1 MICFTRIPLKDF
13 IKKHN
18 PQEPKKETIE
28 NFEKEINNLLENAP
42 KQDDEEFQKNEI
54 NKFLKNTYGYD
65 CNTYKKVDSAIYVD
79 GEVRVLIEVKALNNR
94 NEFPKN
100 RENPISKAFCQ
111 MVLYFLEEIEKEK
124 NNSLKHT
131 IICNAHE
138 FFLFD
143 CKDLLFLKEDKRIKD
158 FYKKCAKK
166 EGTDSSKPK
175 FYKDLEQYLQE
186 DFQGELRYTHFNL
199 SNYDP
204 KELPLIYQVL
214 SQEVLLKQRKT
225 LDANTL
231 NKDFYEELLYI
242 LGLEEQNDKGKILIK
257 PSRTQNSLSAALK
270 KKYENLD
277 DEEVMALLIAWN
289 NRILF
294 LRLLESLL
302 ISFKHFEKPFL
313 TTENFKDFNALN
325 TLFFEVLAKKNSE
338 RSLNKEDKILEK
350 IPYLNSSLFDQTPLE
365 LKGHEIRLLENK
377 KLELYQNSVLK
388 KHENYQEKKELP
400 LLKYLFEFLR
410 LYKFTTTP
418 KDIKDNTD
426 TSESR
431 LINPSVLGLVFEKL
445 NGYKEGSFY
454 TPSFITSYMCKES
467 ITPIVLDK
475 FNAIYQWDCEN
486 LKALREK
493 IDRNFSN
500 EKAKEY
506 LNTLLTLRIC
516 DPAVGSGHF
525 LVSALNEMVLIAYE
539 LGLIASLYRHEL
551 RLEND
556 EIIIHHA
563 QTGEIFNYKKP
574 HSENDP
580 HHQIQKEL
588 FELKKDIIENCLF
601 GVDINPNSCEITKLR
616 LWIELLKYSYYIFE
630 KGKNT
635 NNLETLPN
643 IDINIKCAN
652 SLVSRF
658 ALKDKALLKTE
669 KNKNLEYYIAEYKE
683 LVKIYKDP
691 KILESL
697 TRPIKDSNAV
707 RKYAKERL
715 YQELAQNP
723 NKDFKKALNDRIE
736 KIKEAFKLTLEP
748 PQKELKFKKF
758 LKEHLEL
765 YGKSILEEAND
776 NGLELEA
783 LALEKKMAHE
793 GLFHDYTPYPKLDKT
808 DKVVGLEHFNRYVLT
823 SYKDLQDENERYAN
837 ALEWRFEFPEVLNDE
852 GDFLGFDC
860 IIGNPPYIRQEH
872 IKDLKPLLQKQ
883 YQDFYNSTADIY
895 TYFFA
900 LAYHLLKEKGFNA
913 FITSNKYARAK
924 YGAKL
929 RELLLKKT
937 TLVSYME
944 LNALKVF
951 ESAAVDTSIMS
962 FIKQTPP
969 KESDFEYYEPT
980 PNDKDDLKSTPHLP
994 MKQNALS
1001 TESFI
1006 FANATLL
1013 DLRDKIESVGTPL
1026 KDWDIQINYGI
1037 KTGANEAF
1045 IIPTEKREEI
1055 LKNCDDA
1062 QKDERGMS
1070 ERERT
1075 KELIKP
1081 ILRGKDIK
1089 RYSYEWADLWVI
1101 IAKFGSH
1108 EFLEVEYPT
1117 IYNHLLQYK
1126 DQLEQR
1132 GQCRYSRGPQNSN
1145 KPYPGQ
1151 HHWLELD
1158 NNPKD
1163 SYLQDFE
1170 KEKIVYGEIVQEP
1183 RFYLDNGEC
1192 ELGVFYAEA
1201 TSFILT
1207 GEHLR
1212 YLLGMLHSKLITF
1225 AFKTFY
1231 AGGGLGESGY
1241 RYKKAFI
1248 ERLPIPQITEKN
1260 QELAD
1265 KITDGAKQILALKAK
1280 DPKANTQGLEKEID
1294 ALVYQLYH
1302 LTDEEIKTIENG
1314 Q

>member
-1 MICFTRIPLKDF
+1 MIKFARIPLKDF

-28 NFEKEINNLLENAP
+28 NFKKEINSLLENAP
-42 KQDDEEFQKNEI
+42 RQDDEEFQKNEI
-54 NKFLKNTYGYD
+54 NKFLKNTYNHD
-65 CNTYKKVDSAIYVD
+65 CNTNKKVDSAIYV
-79 GEVRVLIEVKALNNR
+79 GEEVWVLIEVKALNNR
-94 NEFPKN
+94 NEFPKD
-100 RENPISKAFCQ
+100 RENPLSKAFCQ
-111 MVLYFLEEIEKEK
+111 MVFYFLKEIEN
-124 NNSLKHT
+124 NNSLKHA
-131 IICNAHE
+131 IICNTHE

-143 CKDLLFLKEDKRIKD
+143 CRDFCALFQNDKEIK
-158 FYKKCAKK
+158 KLHKNCAKK
-166 EGTDSSKPK
+166 EGTDHSTKR
-175 FYKDLEQYLQE
+175 FYSDLEEYLKK
-186 DFQGELRYTHFNL
+186 DFKGELPYTHFNL
-199 SNYDP
+199 SSYDP

-214 SQEVLLKQRKT
+214 SHEVLLKQRKT

-257 PSRTQNSLSAALK
+257 QSHTQNSLSTALK
-270 KKYENLD
+270 KEYKNLD
-277 DEEVMALLIAWN
+277 DEEVMELLIAWN

-302 ISFKHFEKPFL
+302 NSFEHLKSFL
-313 TTENFKDFNALN
+313 TTENFKTFNALN

-338 RSLNKEDKILEK
+338 RLKEIKENKILEK
-350 IPYLNSSLFDQTPLE
+350 IPYLNSSLFDKTPLE
-365 LKGHEIRLLENK
+365 LKGYEIKLLDNK
-377 KLELYQNSVLK
+377 KLEIYKNSVLK
-388 KHENYQEKKELP
+388 KHEEYQKQKDLP
-400 LLKYLFEFLR
+400 LLEYFFAFLR

-467 ITPIVLDK
+467 ITTIVRDK
-475 FNAIYQWDCEN
+475 FNAIYQWDCKD
-486 LKALREK
+486 LKALKGK

-506 LNTLLTLRIC
+506 LQLLLTLRVC

-539 LGLIASLYRHEL
+539 LGLIASLYRYDL
-551 RLEND
+551 KLEND
-556 EIIIHHA
+556 EIIIHYTP
-563 QTGEIFNYKKP
+563 TGEIFNYKKP
-574 HSENDP
+574 DSENDP
-580 HHQIQKEL
+580 HHHIQKEL
-588 FELKKDIIENCLF
+588 FELKKSIIENCLF

-652 SLVSRF
+652 SLISRF

-691 KILESL
+691 KILETL
-697 TRPIKDSNAV
+697 THPIKDSNAV

-736 KIKEAFKLTLEP
+736 KIKKAFKLTLDP
-748 PQKELKFKKF
+748 PPKELKFKKF

-765 YGKSILEEAND
+765 YGKSILEEANY

-783 LALEKKMAHE
+783 LALEKQMAHE
-793 GLFHDYTPYPKLDKT
+793 GLFHDYTPYPKLDKS
-808 DKVVGLEHFNRYVLT
+808 DKVVGLEHFNRYVLA

-837 ALEWRFEFPEVLNDE
+837 AFEWRFEFPEVLDDE

-860 IIGNPPYIRQEH
+860 IIGNPPYIRQEQ
-872 IKDLKPLLQKQ
+872 IKDLKPLLEKQ
-883 YQDFYNSTADIY
+883 YQNFYNSTADIY

-900 LAYHLLKEKGFNA
+900 LSYHLLKEKGFSA

-929 RELLLKKT
+929 REWLLKKT
-937 TLVSYME
+937 TIVSYME

-951 ESAAVDTSIMS
+951 ESAAVDTSIMN

-969 KESDFEYYEPT
+969 KESDFKYYEPT
-980 PNDKDDLKSTPHLP
+980 PNDKDDLKSTPHLL

-1026 KDWDIQINYGI
+1026 KDWDIQIYRGI
-1037 KTGANEAF
+1037 LTGANEAF
-1045 IIPTEKREEI
+1045 IIPTEKRDAI
-1055 LKNCDDA
+1055 LNACKT
-1062 QKDERGMS
+1062 QE

-1075 KELIKP
+1075 ERLIKP

-1089 RYSYEWADLWVI
+1089 RYSYEWAHLWVI
-1101 IAKFGSH
+1101 ATFPSLKLDIDDYLSLKTYLSQFRPRIDQSGEKDCRKKTNNQWFETQDTIAYH
-1108 EFLEVEYPT
+1108 E
-1117 IYNHLLQYK
+1117 
-1126 DQLEQR
+1126 
-1132 GQCRYSRGPQNSN
+1132 
-1145 KPYPGQ
+1145 
-1151 HHWLELD
+1151 
-1158 NNPKD
+1158 
-1163 SYLQDFE
+1163 DFE
-1170 KEKIVYGEIVQEP
+1170 KEKIVYPCIMAKEP
-1183 RFYLDNGEC
+1183 CFVYEEKG
-1192 ELGVFYAEA
+1192 FYAPAPANIITGDKIE
-1201 TSFILT
+1201 IKYLT
-1207 GEHLR
+1207 A
-1212 YLLGMLHSKLITF
+1212 LLNSKCIYF
-1225 AFKTFY
+1225 AMRKFY
-1231 AGGGLGESGY
+1231 MGGGIEGEL
-1241 RYKKAFI
+1241 KTNNLEKI
-1248 ERLPIPQITEKN
+1248 PIPQITPKN

-1265 KITDGAKQILALKAK
+1265 KIIALVDKILALKEK
-1280 DPKANTQGLEKEID
+1280 DPKANTQRLEKEID

-1302 LTDEEIKTIENG
+1302 LTDEEIKIIEDG

>member
-1 MICFTRIPLKDF
+1 MISFTRTLLKDF
-13 IKKHN
+13 IKKYN

-28 NFEKEINNLLENAP
+28 NFEKEINSLLENTP

-54 NKFLKNTYGYD
+54 NKFLKNAYGYE
-65 CNTYKKVDSAIYVD
+65 CNTRKKVDSAIYVD
-79 GEVRVLIEVKALNNR
+79 GEVRVLIEVKALNNKT
-94 NEFPKN
+94 EFPKN
-100 RENPISKAFCQ
+100 RENPLSKAFCQ

-143 CKDLLFLKEDKRIKD
+143 CKDLLFLNDDKRIKK
-158 FYKKCAKK
+158 FYKNYAQK

-199 SNYDP
+199 SDDF

-214 SQEVLLKQRKT
+214 SQEVLLKQKKT

-257 PSRTQNSLSAALK
+257 QSRTQNSLSDALK
-270 KKYENLD
+270 EQYTDLD

-302 ISFKHFEKPFL
+302 FSFNHFKNPFL
-313 TTENFKDFNALN
+313 TIDNFKDFNALN

-338 RSLNKEDKILEK
+338 RLPEIKEDKILEK
-350 IPYLNSSLFDQTPLE
+350 IPYLNSSLFDKTPLE
-365 LKGHEIRLLENK
+365 LKGHEIKFLDNK
-377 KLELYQNSVLK
+377 KLEIYKNSVLK
-388 KHENYQEKKELP
+388 KHEDYQKDKPLP

-410 LYKFTTTP
+410 VYDFTTTP
-418 KDIKDNTD
+418 KDIKDNQNN
-426 TSESR
+426 SESR

-475 FNAIYQWDCEN
+475 FNATYQWDCKDLEA
-486 LKALREK
+486 LKGK

-500 EKAKEY
+500 QKAKEY

-539 LGLIASLYRHEL
+539 LGLIASLYRHSL
-551 RLEND
+551 TLEND
-556 EIIIHHA
+556 EIIIH
-563 QTGEIFNYKKP
+563 TPEDKIFNYTIP
-574 HSENDP
+574 HRENDP
-580 HHQIQKEL
+580 HHHIQKEL

-635 NNLETLPN
+635 NALETLPN

-652 SLVSRF
+652 SLISRF
-658 ALKDKALLKTE
+658 NLNDDLKKIPNIK
-669 KNKNLEYYIAEYKE
+669 KKIQEYKD
-683 LVKIYKDP
+683 LVAQYKDP
-691 KILESL
+691 NPLFPLNKADLINKIQDLKNTFSL
-697 TRPIKDSNAV
+697 TLKDPKTKA
-707 RKYAKERL
+707 
-715 YQELAQNP
+715 ELE
-723 NKDFKKALNDRIE
+723 KAIE
-736 KIKEAFKLTLEP
+736 KHIKKYNFFALDDKSLLDGLDYFIPSLFGTLKLSPKEEEEAFAS
-748 PQKELKFKKF
+748 
-758 LKEHLEL
+758 
-765 YGKSILEEAND
+765 YGRIR
-776 NGLELEA
+776 A
-783 LALEKKMAHE
+783 LRK
-793 GLFHDYTPYPKLDKT
+793 KLD
-808 DKVVGLEHFNRYVLT
+808 DALSGREY
-823 SYKDLQDENERYAN
+823 QN
-837 ALEWRFEFPEVLNDE
+837 AFEWRFEFPEVLDDE

-860 IIGNPPYIRQEH
+860 IIGNPPYIRQEQ
-872 IKDLKPLLQKQ
+872 IKDIKPLLQKQ

-900 LAYHLLKEKGFNA
+900 LAYHLLKEKGFSA

-929 RELLLKKT
+929 REWLLKKT
-937 TLVSYME
+937 TIVSYME

-951 ESAAVDTSIMS
+951 ESATVDTSIMS
-962 FIKQTPP
+962 FIKQDPP
-969 KESDFEYYEPT
+969 KESDFKYYEPT
-980 PNDKDDLKSTPHLP
+980 PDDKDDLKSTPFLL

-1006 FANATLL
+1006 FADTTLL

-1026 KDWDIQINYGI
+1026 KDWGIQINYGI

-1055 LKNCDDA
+1055 LNACKT
-1062 QKDERGMS
+1062 QE
-1070 ERERT
+1070 ERECTER
-1075 KELIKP
+1075 LIKP

-1089 RYSYEWADLWVI
+1089 RYSYEWAHLWLI
-1101 IAKFGSH
+1101 NTHNGYTSSFKSKIPPIDIAKYPATKAHLDAHYDTIATRCDQGDTPYH
-1108 EFLEVEYPT
+1108 LRNCAYLE
-1117 IYNHLLQYK
+1117 
-1126 DQLEQR
+1126 
-1132 GQCRYSRGPQNSN
+1132 
-1145 KPYPGQ
+1145 
-1151 HHWLELD
+1151 
-1158 NNPKD
+1158 
-1163 SYLQDFE
+1163 DFE

-1192 ELGVFYAEA
+1192 ELGYFYAEA

-1265 KITDGAKQILALKAK
+1265 KITDGAKQILALKEK
-1280 DPKANTQGLEKEID
+1280 DPKANTQKLEKEID

-1302 LTDEEIKTIENG
+1302 LTDEEIKIIEDG

>member
-1 MICFTRIPLKDF
+1 MDYKKLDLPNTNYPSKEQLEAFKTAFDAFLETNPQENENHQNDAFNDLLKGVFKYKVKPIKKIDSAILNENNKVEVIIEFKALKNPNEFIKKGDLNVKAFHESLLYYLTERKGGNNNLKHLILATIKELYIIDADEFEVFNKDKEIQKAFENCHDKKGNDTSTEAFYDACQKHLNELDRSLKYHHIPLK
-13 IKKHN
+13 
-18 PQEPKKETIE
+18 KE
-28 NFEKEINNLLENAP
+28 NLA
-42 KQDDEEFQKNEI
+42 
-54 NKFLKNTYGYD
+54 
-65 CNTYKKVDSAIYVD
+65 
-79 GEVRVLIEVKALNNR
+79 
-94 NEFPKN
+94 
-100 RENPISKAFCQ
+100 
-111 MVLYFLEEIEKEK
+111 
-124 NNSLKHT
+124 
-131 IICNAHE
+131 
-138 FFLFD
+138 
-143 CKDLLFLKEDKRIKD
+143 
-158 FYKKCAKK
+158 
-166 EGTDSSKPK
+166 
-175 FYKDLEQYLQE
+175 
-186 DFQGELRYTHFNL
+186 
-199 SNYDP
+199 
-204 KELPLIYQVL
+204 LIYQAL
-214 SQEVLLKQRKT
+214 SPNFLLKIPKYS
-225 LDANTL
+225 DANTL

-242 LGLEEQNDKGKILIK
+242 LGLEEQNEKGKILIK
-257 PSRTQNSLSAALK
+257 PSRTKNSLSDALK
-270 KKYENLD
+270 KQYKNLD

-302 ISFKHFEKPFL
+302 ISFKHFEKSFL
-313 TTENFKDFNALN
+313 TTDNFKDFNALN

-350 IPYLNSSLFDQTPLE
+350 IPYLNSSLFDQTDLE
-365 LKGHEIRLLENK
+365 LKGHEIKLLDNEP
-377 KLELYQNSVLK
+377 LEIYPKSVLK
-388 KHENYQEKKELP
+388 KHEEYQKEKDWT
-400 LLKYLFEFLR
+400 LLEYLFEFLR
-410 LYKFTTTP
+410 VYDFTTTP
-418 KDIKDNTD
+418 KDIKDNQNK
-426 TSESR
+426 SESR

-475 FNAIYQWDCEN
+475 FNQTYNIECEN
-486 LKALREK
+486 LTELRNYFKDNYSYKEGK
-493 IDRNFSN
+493 R
-500 EKAKEY
+500 KEY

-539 LGLIASLYRHEL
+539 LGLIASLYRYEL

-556 EIIIHHA
+556 EIIIH
-563 QTGEIFNYKKP
+563 TPEDKVFKYTIP

-635 NNLETLPN
+635 NALETLPN

-652 SLVSRF
+652 SLISRF
-658 ALKDKALLKTE
+658 NLNDDLKKIPNIK
-669 KNKNLEYYIAEYKE
+669 KKIQEYKD
-683 LVKIYKDP
+683 LVAQYKDP
-691 KILESL
+691 NPLYPLNKADLINKIQDLKNTFSL
-697 TRPIKDSNAV
+697 TLKDPKTKA
-707 RKYAKERL
+707 
-715 YQELAQNP
+715 ELE
-723 NKDFKKALNDRIE
+723 KAIE
-736 KIKEAFKLTLEP
+736 KHIKKYNFFALDDKSLLDGLDYFIPSLFGTLKLSPKEEEEAFAS
-748 PQKELKFKKF
+748 
-758 LKEHLEL
+758 
-765 YGKSILEEAND
+765 YGRIR
-776 NGLELEA
+776 A
-783 LALEKKMAHE
+783 LRK
-793 GLFHDYTPYPKLDKT
+793 KLD
-808 DKVVGLEHFNRYVLT
+808 DALSGREYH
-823 SYKDLQDENERYAN
+823 N
-837 ALEWRFEFPEVLNDE
+837 AFEWRFEFPEVLDDE
-852 GDFLGFDC
+852 GNFLGFDC

-883 YQDFYNSTADIY
+883 YHDFYNSSSDIY

-900 LAYHLLKEKGFNA
+900 LAYHLLKEKGFSA

-951 ESAAVDTSIMS
+951 ESAAVDTSIIH
-962 FIKQTPP
+962 FIKQAPP
-969 KESDFEYYEPT
+969 KENSFNYYEPT
-980 PNDKDDLKSTPHLP
+980 PNDKDDLKSTPSFL

-1013 DLRDKIESVGTPL
+1013 DLRDKIESIGTPL

-1045 IIPTEKREEI
+1045 IIPTEKRDEI
-1055 LKNCDDA
+1055 LKNCDDV

-1075 KELIKP
+1075 IELIKP

-1089 RYSYEWADLWVI
+1089 RYSYEWAHLWVI
-1101 IAKFGSH
+1101 NTHNGYTSAFKSKIPPIDIEKYPATKAHLDSHYDTIATRCDQGDTPYNLRNCAY
-1108 EFLEVEYPT
+1108 LE
-1117 IYNHLLQYK
+1117 
-1126 DQLEQR
+1126 
-1132 GQCRYSRGPQNSN
+1132 
-1145 KPYPGQ
+1145 
-1151 HHWLELD
+1151 
-1158 NNPKD
+1158 
-1163 SYLQDFE
+1163 DFE

-1192 ELGVFYAEA
+1192 ELGYFYAEA

-1265 KITDGAKQILALKAK
+1265 KITDGTEAILALKEK
-1280 DPKANTQGLEKEID
+1280 DPKANTQKLEKEID

-1302 LTDEEIKTIENG
+1302 LTDEEIKIIEDG

>member
-1 MICFTRIPLKDF
+1 MLKIPK
-13 IKKHN
+13 
-18 PQEPKKETIE
+18 
-28 NFEKEINNLLENAP
+28 
-42 KQDDEEFQKNEI
+42 
-54 NKFLKNTYGYD
+54 Y
-65 CNTYKKVDSAIYVD
+65 S
-79 GEVRVLIEVKALNNR
+79 
-94 NEFPKN
+94 
-100 RENPISKAFCQ
+100 
-111 MVLYFLEEIEKEK
+111 
-124 NNSLKHT
+124 
-131 IICNAHE
+131 
-138 FFLFD
+138 
-143 CKDLLFLKEDKRIKD
+143 
-158 FYKKCAKK
+158 
-166 EGTDSSKPK
+166 
-175 FYKDLEQYLQE
+175 
-186 DFQGELRYTHFNL
+186 
-199 SNYDP
+199 
-204 KELPLIYQVL
+204 
-214 SQEVLLKQRKT
+214 
-225 LDANTL
+225 DANTL

-257 PSRTQNSLSAALK
+257 QSRTKNSLSAALK
-270 KKYENLD
+270 EQYKNLD

-302 ISFKHFEKPFL
+302 ISFKHFKDKDRFL
-313 TTENFKDFNALN
+313 TIENFNDFNALN
-325 TLFFEVLAKKNSE
+325 TLFFEVLAKKNNE
-338 RSLNKEDKILEK
+338 RFPEIKEDKILEK
-350 IPYLNSSLFDQTPLE
+350 IPYLNSSLFDKTPLE
-365 LKGHEIRLLENK
+365 LKGHEIKLLDNK
-377 KLELYQNSVLK
+377 SLEIYPKSVLK
-388 KHENYQEKKELP
+388 KDKDYQNEKALP

-410 LYKFTTTP
+410 IYDFTTTP
-418 KDIKDNTD
+418 KDIKDNTN

-486 LKALREK
+486 LEALREK

-506 LNTLLTLRIC
+506 LQLLLTLRIC

-556 EIIIHHA
+556 EIIIH
-563 QTGEIFNYKKP
+563 TPKNEVFNYEKP
-574 HSENDP
+574 DKENDP
-580 HHQIQKEL
+580 HHHIQKEL

-652 SLVSRF
+652 SLISRF
-658 ALKDKALLKTE
+658 NLNDDLKKIPNIKQ
-669 KNKNLEYYIAEYKE
+669 KIQEYKD
-683 LVKIYKDP
+683 LVAQYKDP
-691 KILESL
+691 NPLYPLNKQDLINKIQDLKNTFSL
-697 TRPIKDSNAV
+697 TLKDPKTKAELEKAIEKHIKDYNYFALDDKSLLAGLNYFTPNLFGTP
-707 RKYAKERL
+707 KLSPKE
-715 YQELAQNP
+715 E
-723 NKDFKKALNDRIE
+723 E
-736 KIKEAFKLTLEP
+736 EAFAS
-748 PQKELKFKKF
+748 
-758 LKEHLEL
+758 
-765 YGKSILEEAND
+765 YGRIR
-776 NGLELEA
+776 A
-783 LALEKKMAHE
+783 LRK
-793 GLFHDYTPYPKLDKT
+793 KLD
-808 DKVVGLEHFNRYVLT
+808 DALSGGEYH
-823 SYKDLQDENERYAN
+823 N
-837 ALEWRFEFPEVLNDE
+837 AFEWRFEFPEVLDDE
-852 GDFLGFDC
+852 GNFLGFDC
-860 IIGNPPYIRQEH
+860 IIGNPPYIRQEQ

-900 LAYHLLKEKGFNA
+900 LSYHLLKEKGFSA

-924 YGAKL
+924 YGTKL

-937 TLVSYME
+937 TIVSYME

-951 ESAAVDTSIMS
+951 ESATVDTSIMN

-969 KESDFEYYEPT
+969 KESDFKYYEPT
-980 PNDKDDLKSTPHLP
+980 PNDKDDLKNTPSLL

-1045 IIPTEKREEI
+1045 IIPTEKRDEI

-1089 RYSYEWADLWVI
+1089 RYSYEWAHLWVI
-1101 IAKFGSH
+1101 NTHNGYTSALKSKIPPIDIEKYPAIKAHLDSHWDTIATRSDQGDTPYH
-1108 EFLEVEYPT
+1108 LRNCAYLE
-1117 IYNHLLQYK
+1117 
-1126 DQLEQR
+1126 
-1132 GQCRYSRGPQNSN
+1132 
-1145 KPYPGQ
+1145 
-1151 HHWLELD
+1151 
-1158 NNPKD
+1158 
-1163 SYLQDFE
+1163 DFE

-1192 ELGVFYAEA
+1192 ELGYFYAEA

-1241 RYKKAFI
+1241 RYQKAFI
-1248 ERLPIPQITEKN
+1248 ERLPIPKITEKN

-1265 KITDGAKQILALKAK
+1265 KITDCAERILKAK
-1280 DPKANTQGLEKEID
+1280 DPKANTQKLEKEID

-1302 LTDEEIKTIENG
+1302 LTDEEIKIIENG

>member
-1 MICFTRIPLKDF
+1 MIRFAHISLKDF

-28 NFEKEINNLLENAP
+28 NFEKEINSLLENAP
-42 KQDDEEFQKNEI
+42 RQDDEEFQKNEI
-54 NKFLKNTYGYD
+54 NKFLKNAYGYD
-65 CNTYKKVDSAIYVD
+65 CNTNKKVDSAIYV
-79 GEVRVLIEVKALNNR
+79 GKEAWVLIEVKALDKKT
-94 NEFPKN
+94 EFPKN
-100 RENPISKAFCQ
+100 RENPLSKAFCQ

-143 CKDLLFLKEDKRIKD
+143 CKDFCALFQNDKKIKKLHKD
-158 FYKKCAKK
+158 CAKK
-166 EGTDSSKPK
+166 EGTDPSTKR
-175 FYKDLEQYLQE
+175 FYSDLEEYLKK

-199 SNYDP
+199 SDDF

-214 SQEVLLKQRKT
+214 SQEVLLKQKKT

-257 PSRTQNSLSAALK
+257 PSRTQNSLSGALK
-270 KKYENLD
+270 CSYNNLD

-313 TTENFKDFNALN
+313 TIENFKDFNALN

-338 RSLNKEDKILEK
+338 RLPEIKKDKILGK

-365 LKGHEIRLLENK
+365 LKGYEIKLLDNK
-377 KLELYQNSVLK
+377 KLEIYKNSVLK
-388 KHENYQEKKELP
+388 KDNPKQEPLP

-410 LYKFTTTP
+410 LYDFTTTP
-418 KDIKDNTD
+418 KDIKDNQNK
-426 TSESR
+426 SESR

-467 ITPIVLDK
+467 IESIVLDK
-475 FNAIYQWDCEN
+475 FNAIYQWGCKDLE
-486 LKALREK
+486 ALREK

-506 LNTLLTLRIC
+506 LNTLLTLRVC

-525 LVSALNEMVLIAYE
+525 LVSALNEMVWIAYK
-539 LGLIASLYRHEL
+539 LGLIASLYRHKL

-556 EIIIHHA
+556 EIIIH
-563 QTGEIFNYKKP
+563 TPEDKVFNYTIP

-580 HHQIQKEL
+580 HHHIQKEL

-630 KGKNT
+630 EGKNT

-652 SLVSRF
+652 SLISRF
-658 ALKDKALLKTE
+658 NLNDDLKKIPNIKQ
-669 KNKNLEYYIAEYKE
+669 KIQEYKD
-683 LVKIYKDP
+683 LVAQYKDP
-691 KILESL
+691 NPLYPLNKADLINKIQDLKNTFSL
-697 TRPIKDSNAV
+697 TLKDPKTKA
-707 RKYAKERL
+707 
-715 YQELAQNP
+715 ELE
-723 NKDFKKALNDRIE
+723 KAIE
-736 KIKEAFKLTLEP
+736 KHIKKYNDFALDDKSLLAGLNYFIPSLFGTPKLSPKEEEEAFAS
-748 PQKELKFKKF
+748 
-758 LKEHLEL
+758 
-765 YGKSILEEAND
+765 YGRIR
-776 NGLELEA
+776 A
-783 LALEKKMAHE
+783 LRK
-793 GLFHDYTPYPKLDKT
+793 KLD
-808 DKVVGLEHFNRYVLT
+808 DALSGREY
-823 SYKDLQDENERYAN
+823 QN
-837 ALEWRFEFPEVLNDE
+837 AFEWRFEFPEVLNDE

-900 LAYHLLKEKGFNA
+900 LAFHLLKEKGFNA

-929 RELLLKKT
+929 REWLLKKT

-951 ESAAVDTSIMS
+951 ESATVDTSIMS

-969 KESDFEYYEPT
+969 KESDFKYYEPT
-980 PNDKDDLKSTPHLP
+980 PNDKDDLKNTPSLL

-1026 KDWDIQINYGI
+1026 KDWGIQIYRGI
-1037 KTGANEAF
+1037 LTGCNEAF
-1045 IIPTEKREEI
+1045 IIPTEKRDAI
-1055 LKNCDDA
+1055 LNACKT
-1062 QKDERGMS
+1062 QE

-1075 KELIKP
+1075 ERLIKP

-1089 RYSYEWADLWVI
+1089 RYSYEWAGEWVI
-1101 IAKFGSH
+1101 FIPWHFPNTGSPKSMEKNEQDFSIH
-1108 EFLEVEYPT
+1108 YPI
-1117 IYNHLLQYK
+1117 IYAHLLSHK
-1126 DQLEQR
+1126 DELLKRNKDETGKRYEWYCLQR
-1132 GQCRYSRGPQNSN
+1132 
-1145 KPYPGQ
+1145 
-1151 HHWLELD
+1151 WAA
-1158 NNPKD
+1158 

-1192 ELGVFYAEA
+1192 ELGYFYAEA

-1248 ERLPIPQITEKN
+1248 ERLPIPKITEKN
-1260 QELAD
+1260 QELAR
-1265 KITDGAKQILALKAK
+1265 KITDCAERILKSKAK
-1280 DPKANTQGLEKEID
+1280 DPKANTQRLEKEIN
-1294 ALVYQLYH
+1294 ALVYQLYN

>member
-1 MICFTRIPLKDF
+1 MIFTRIPLKDF
-13 IKKHN
+13 IKKYN
-18 PQEPKKETIE
+18 PQTPTTETIE
-28 NFEKEINNLLENAP
+28 NFEKEINSLLENAP
-42 KQDDEEFQKNEI
+42 RQDDEEFQKNEI

-65 CNTYKKVDSAIYVD
+65 CNTRKKVDSAIYVD
-79 GEVRVLIEVKALNNR
+79 KEAWVLIEVKALNNR
-94 NEFPKN
+94 NEFPKD
-100 RENPISKAFCQ
+100 RENPLSKAFCQ
-111 MVLYFLEEIEKEK
+111 MVFYFLKEIEK
-124 NNSLKHT
+124 NNSLKHA

-143 CKDLLFLKEDKRIKD
+143 CKDLLFLRDDKRIKD
-158 FYKKCAKK
+158 FYKYCAKK
-166 EGTDSSKPK
+166 EGTDPSTKR
-175 FYKDLEQYLQE
+175 FYSDLEEYLKK
-186 DFQGELRYTHFNL
+186 DFKGELPYTHFNL
-199 SNYDP
+199 SDDF

-257 PSRTQNSLSAALK
+257 PSRTKNSLSAALK
-270 KKYENLD
+270 EQYKNLD

-302 ISFKHFEKPFL
+302 ISFEHFENPFL
-313 TTENFKDFNALN
+313 TIENFETFNALN

-338 RSLNKEDKILEK
+338 RLKEIKEDKILEK
-350 IPYLNSSLFDQTPLE
+350 IPYLNSSLFDKTPLE
-365 LKGHEIRLLENK
+365 LKGHEIKLLDNK
-377 KLELYQNSVLK
+377 KLEIYKNSVLK

-400 LLKYLFEFLR
+400 LLKYLFAFLR
-410 LYKFTTTP
+410 VYKFTTTP

-475 FNAIYQWDCEN
+475 FNQTYKIECDN
-486 LKALREK
+486 LKELKNYLKNSYKEDKR
-493 IDRNFSN
+493 
-500 EKAKEY
+500 KEY
-506 LNTLLTLRIC
+506 LQLLLTLRVC

-525 LVSALNEMVLIAYE
+525 LVSALNEMVWIAYE
-539 LGLIASLYRHEL
+539 LGLIASLYACDL
-551 RLEND
+551 KLEND
-556 EIIIHHA
+556 EIIIH
-563 QTGEIFNYKKP
+563 TPENKIFNYTIP
-574 HSENDP
+574 HRENDP

-588 FELKKDIIENCLF
+588 FELKKSIIENCLF

-630 KGKNT
+630 EGHNT

-652 SLVSRF
+652 SLIFNFPLNSKLTIGQTLEF
-658 ALKDKALLKTE
+658 S
-669 KNKNLEYYIAEYKE
+669 KNLKAEIKEYKNSVM
-683 LVKIYKDP
+683 LYKEGLGEKT
-691 KILESL
+691 KILQNIAKLKSLIINYFIEQHQAKRHLKESL
-697 TRPIKDSNAV
+697 KAFISEYGDGIFDIGTAFGMEMLKIARHKENNYRFNPTLTKKQPSPIGVEAN
-707 RKYAKERL
+707 RL
-715 YQELAQNP
+715 L
-723 NKDFKKALNDRIE
+723 I
-736 KIKEAFKLTLEP
+736 KIKECYETLEN
-748 PQKELKFKKF
+748 LKNSKAF
-758 LKEHLEL
+758 
-765 YGKSILEEAND
+765 
-776 NGLELEA
+776 
-783 LALEKKMAHE
+783 
-793 GLFHDYTPYPKLDKT
+793 
-808 DKVVGLEHFNRYVLT
+808 
-823 SYKDLQDENERYAN
+823 
-837 ALEWRFEFPEVLNDE
+837 EWRFEFPEVLDDE

-872 IKDLKPLLQKQ
+872 IKDLKPLLEKQ

-900 LAYHLLKEKGFNA
+900 LSYHLLKDKGFSA

-929 RELLLKKT
+929 REWLLKKT
-937 TLVSYME
+937 TIVSYME

-951 ESAAVDTSIMS
+951 ESAAVDTSIMN

-969 KESDFEYYEPT
+969 KESDFKYYEPT
-980 PNDKDDLKSTPHLP
+980 PNDKNDLKSTPFLS

-1013 DLRDKIESVGTPL
+1013 DLRDKIESIGTPL
-1026 KDWDIQINYGI
+1026 KDWDIQIYRGI
-1037 KTGANEAF
+1037 LTGANEAF
-1045 IIPTEKREEI
+1045 IIPTEKRDEI
-1055 LKNCDDA
+1055 LNACKT
-1062 QKDERGMS
+1062 QE

-1075 KELIKP
+1075 EALIKP

-1089 RYSYEWADLWVI
+1089 RYSYEWAHLWVI
-1101 IAKFGSH
+1101 NTHNGYTSSLKSKIPPIDIEKYPATKAHLDAHYDTIATRCDQGDTPYH
-1108 EFLEVEYPT
+1108 LRNCAYLE
-1117 IYNHLLQYK
+1117 
-1126 DQLEQR
+1126 
-1132 GQCRYSRGPQNSN
+1132 
-1145 KPYPGQ
+1145 
-1151 HHWLELD
+1151 
-1158 NNPKD
+1158 
-1163 SYLQDFE
+1163 DFE

-1192 ELGVFYAEA
+1192 ELGYFYAEA
-1201 TSFILT
+1201 TSFILI

-1248 ERLPIPQITEKN
+1248 ERLPIHKITPQN

-1265 KITDGAKQILALKAK
+1265 KITDGAEQILALKEK
-1280 DPKANTQGLEKEID
+1280 DPKANTQQLEKEID

-1302 LTDEEIKTIENG
+1302 LTDEEIKIIEEG
-1314 Q
+1314 QEIKSALP

>member
-1 MICFTRIPLKDF
+1 MIRFAHIPLKDF

-28 NFEKEINNLLENAP
+28 NFEKEINSLLENAP

-54 NKFLKNTYGYD
+54 NKFLKNAYGYD
-65 CNTYKKVDSAIYVD
+65 CNTYDKVDSAIYVD
-79 GEVRVLIEVKALNNR
+79 GKAWVLIEVKALNNKI
-94 NEFPKN
+94 EFPKN
-100 RENPISKAFCQ
+100 GENPLSKAFCQ

-143 CKDLLFLKEDKRIKD
+143 CKDLLFLRDDKCIKD
-158 FYKKCAKK
+158 FYKKCVKK
-166 EGTDSSKPK
+166 EGTDPSTKR
-175 FYKDLEQYLQE
+175 FYSDLEEYLKK

-199 SNYDP
+199 SDDF

-257 PSRTQNSLSAALK
+257 PSRTQNSLSDALK
-270 KKYENLD
+270 EKYKNLD

-302 ISFKHFEKPFL
+302 ISFNHFEKPFL
-313 TTENFKDFNALN
+313 TTDNFKTFNSLN

-338 RSLNKEDKILEK
+338 RLKEIKEDKILQK
-350 IPYLNSSLFDQTPLE
+350 IPYLNSSLFDKTPLE
-365 LKGHEIRLLENK
+365 LKGCEIKLLDNK
-377 KLELYQNSVLK
+377 KLEIYKNSVLK
-388 KHENYQEKKELP
+388 KHEDYQKDKPLP
-400 LLKYLFEFLR
+400 LLEYFFAFLR

-475 FNAIYQWDCEN
+475 FNAIYQWDCKDLEA
-486 LKALREK
+486 LKGK

-506 LNTLLTLRIC
+506 LQLFLTLRIC

-525 LVSALNEMVLIAYE
+525 LVSALNEMVWIAYE

-551 RLEND
+551 KLEND
-556 EIIIHHA
+556 EIIIH
-563 QTGEIFNYKKP
+563 TPENKVFNYKKP

-580 HHQIQKEL
+580 HHHIQKEL
-588 FELKKDIIENCLF
+588 FNLKKDIIENCLF

-630 KGKNT
+630 EGKKT

-652 SLVSRF
+652 SLISRF
-658 ALKDKALLKTE
+658 NLNDDLKKIPNIKQ
-669 KNKNLEYYIAEYKE
+669 KIQEYKD
-683 LVKIYKDP
+683 LVAQYKDP
-691 KILESL
+691 NPLFPLNKADLINKIQDLKNTFSITLKDPKTKAELE
-697 TRPIKDSNAV
+697 
-707 RKYAKERL
+707 
-715 YQELAQNP
+715 
-723 NKDFKKALNDRIE
+723 KAIE
-736 KIKEAFKLTLEP
+736 KHIKKYNFFALDDKSLLDGLNYFTPSLFGTLKLSPKEEEEAFAS
-748 PQKELKFKKF
+748 
-758 LKEHLEL
+758 
-765 YGKSILEEAND
+765 YGRIR
-776 NGLELEA
+776 A
-783 LALEKKMAHE
+783 LRK
-793 GLFHDYTPYPKLDKT
+793 KLDDT
-808 DKVVGLEHFNRYVLT
+808 LSGREY
-823 SYKDLQDENERYAN
+823 QN
-837 ALEWRFEFPEVLNDE
+837 AFEWRFEFPEVLDDE

-872 IKDLKPLLQKQ
+872 IKDIKPLLQKQ

-929 RELLLKKT
+929 REWLLKKT
-937 TLVSYME
+937 TIVSYME

-951 ESAAVDTSIMS
+951 ESAAVDTSIMN

-969 KESDFEYYEPT
+969 KENSFKYYEPT
-980 PNDKDDLKSTPHLP
+980 ENDKDDLKSTPSLS
-994 MKQNALS
+994 MRQNALS

-1026 KDWDIQINYGI
+1026 KDWDIQIYRGI
-1037 KTGANEAF
+1037 LTGANEAF
-1045 IIPTEKREEI
+1045 IITTEKRDAI
-1055 LKNCDDA
+1055 LNACKT
-1062 QKDERGMS
+1062 QE

-1075 KELIKP
+1075 EGLIKP

-1089 RYSYEWADLWVI
+1089 RYSYEWAHLWVI
-1101 IAKFGSH
+1101 NTHNGYTSNLKSKIPPIDIEKYPATKAHLDAHYDAITTRCDQGDTPYNLRNCAY
-1108 EFLEVEYPT
+1108 LE
-1117 IYNHLLQYK
+1117 
-1126 DQLEQR
+1126 
-1132 GQCRYSRGPQNSN
+1132 
-1145 KPYPGQ
+1145 
-1151 HHWLELD
+1151 
-1158 NNPKD
+1158 
-1163 SYLQDFE
+1163 DFE

-1192 ELGVFYAEA
+1192 ELGGFYAEA

-1265 KITDGAKQILALKAK
+1265 KITDGAKQILALKEK
-1280 DPKANTQGLEKEID
+1280 DPKANTQKLEKEID
-1294 ALVYQLYH
+1294 ALVYQLYN
-1302 LTDEEIKTIENG
+1302 LTDEEIKIIEDG

>member
-13 IKKHN
+13 IKKYN

-28 NFEKEINNLLENAP
+28 NFEKEINSLLENAP
-42 KQDDEEFQKNEI
+42 RQDDEEFQKNEI
-54 NKFLKNTYGYD
+54 NKFLGKTYGYD
-65 CNTYKKVDSAIYVD
+65 CNTNEKVDSAIYVD
-79 GEVRVLIEVKALNNR
+79 KKPWVLIEVKALANKT
-94 NEFPKN
+94 EFPKD
-100 RENPISKAFCQ
+100 RENPLSKAFCQ
-111 MVLYFLEEIEKEK
+111 MVLYFLKEIEE
-124 NNSLKHT
+124 NNSLKHA

-143 CKDLLFLKEDKRIKD
+143 CRDLLLFQNDKRINK
-158 FYKKCAKK
+158 FYENWAKN
-166 EGTDSSKPK
+166 EGTDPSKPK
-175 FYKDLEQYLQE
+175 FYKDLEQYVKT
-186 DFQGELRYTHFNL
+186 DFKGELRYTYFNL
-199 SNYDP
+199 SSYDP

-242 LGLEEQNDKGKILIK
+242 LGLEEQNDKGKILIRLSHTK
-257 PSRTQNSLSAALK
+257 NSLSDALK
-270 KKYENLD
+270 YSYTDLD

-325 TLFFEVLAKKNSE
+325 NLFFEVLAKKNSE
-338 RSLNKEDKILEK
+338 RSLEKEDEILRK
-350 IPYLNSSLFDQTPLE
+350 IPYLNSSLFDKTPLE
-365 LKGHEIRLLENK
+365 SNGHEIKSLNNDALEIHSK
-377 KLELYQNSVLK
+377 SVLK
-388 KHENYQEKKELP
+388 KDEKYKKEKDLP

-410 LYKFTTTP
+410 VYDFTTTP
-418 KDIKDNTD
+418 KDIKDNTN

-475 FNAIYQWDCEN
+475 FNQKYNIECEKLEE
-486 LKALREK
+486 LKNYLKNDSYKEDKR
-493 IDRNFSN
+493 
-500 EKAKEY
+500 KEY
-506 LNTLLTLRIC
+506 LQFLFTLRVC

-525 LVSALNEMVLIAYE
+525 LVSALNEMVWIAYE
-539 LGLIASLYRHEL
+539 LGLIASLPLGATLE
-551 RLEND
+551 LEND
-556 EIIIHHA
+556 EILIKISNKSFIY
-563 QTGEIFNYKKP
+563 TRP
-574 HSENDP
+574 SSEQEQS
-580 HHQIQKEL
+580 HQIQKEL
-588 FELKKDIIENCLF
+588 FELKKSIIENCLF

-630 KGKNT
+630 EGKNT
-635 NNLETLPN
+635 NALETLPN

-652 SLVSRF
+652 SLISRF
-658 ALKDKALLKTE
+658 ALKDKALLKNE
-669 KNKNLEYYIAEYKE
+669 KNKNLEYSIAEYKE

-691 KILESL
+691 KILETL
-697 TRPIKDSNAV
+697 THPIKDSNAV

-715 YQELAQNP
+715 YQELEQNP

-736 KIKEAFKLTLEP
+736 KVKEVFKLTLEP
-748 PQKELKFKKF
+748 SSKELKFKKF

-765 YGKSILEEAND
+765 YGRSILEETNY

-783 LALEKKMAHE
+783 LALEKQMAS
-793 GLFHDYTPYPKLDKT
+793 LFFDYRPYPKLDKS

-872 IKDLKPLLQKQ
+872 IKDLKPLLEKQ
-883 YQDFYNSTADIY
+883 YQDFYNSTADLY

-900 LAYHLLKEKGFNA
+900 LAYHLLREKGFNA

-944 LNALKVF
+944 LNALKIF
-951 ESAAVDTSIMS
+951 ESAAVDTSIVS

-969 KESDFEYYEPT
+969 KESRFKYYEPT
-980 PNDKDDLKSTPHLP
+980 PNDGNDLKSAPSLL

-1006 FANATLL
+1006 FANTTLL
-1013 DLRDKIESVGTPL
+1013 DLRDKMESVGTPL
-1026 KDWDIQINYGI
+1026 KDWDIQIYRGI
-1037 KTGANEAF
+1037 LTGCNEAF
-1045 IIPTEKREEI
+1045 IIPTEKRDEI
-1055 LKNCDDA
+1055 LNACKT
-1062 QKDERGMS
+1062 QE

-1075 KELIKP
+1075 EALIKP

-1101 IAKFGSH
+1101 NTHNGYTSNLKSKIPPIDIEKTPATKAHLDAHYDTIATRCDQGDTPYH
-1108 EFLEVEYPT
+1108 LRNCAYLE
-1117 IYNHLLQYK
+1117 
-1126 DQLEQR
+1126 
-1132 GQCRYSRGPQNSN
+1132 
-1145 KPYPGQ
+1145 
-1151 HHWLELD
+1151 
-1158 NNPKD
+1158 
-1163 SYLQDFE
+1163 DFE
-1170 KEKIVYGEIVQEP
+1170 KEKIVWAEMTDEP
-1183 RFYLDNGEC
+1183 RFIYDNKGFYTNQTCYFIARDDKYL
-1192 ELGVFYAEA
+1192 FA
-1201 TSFILT
+1201 ILN
-1207 GEHLR
+1207 
-1212 YLLGMLHSKLITF
+1212 SKVIYF
-1225 AFKTFY
+1225 FMRQMASN
-1231 AGGGLGESGY
+1231 LGEGAF
-1241 RYKKAFI
+1241 RWIKQFI
-1248 ERLPIPQITEKN
+1248 ERLPIPKITPQN
-1260 QELAD
+1260 QELAR
-1265 KITDGAKQILALKAK
+1265 KITDGAERILKVKEK
-1280 DPKANTQGLEKEID
+1280 DPKANVLESEKEID

-1302 LTDEEIKTIENG
+1302 LTDEEIKIIENG

>member
-1 MICFTRIPLKDF
+1 MIRFARTPLKDF

-18 PQEPKKETIE
+18 PQTPTTETIE
-28 NFEKEINNLLENAP
+28 NFEKEINSLLENAP
-42 KQDDEEFQKNEI
+42 RRDDEEFQKNEI
-54 NKFLKNTYGYD
+54 NKFLKNAYGYD
-65 CNTYKKVDSAIYVD
+65 CNTHKKVDSAIYV
-79 GEVRVLIEVKALNNR
+79 GKEAWVLIEVKALNNR
-94 NEFPKN
+94 NEFPKD
-100 RENPISKAFCQ
+100 RENPLSKAFCQ
-111 MVLYFLEEIEKEK
+111 MVLYFLEEIEKEN
-124 NNSLKHT
+124 NNSLKHA

-143 CKDLLFLKEDKRIKD
+143 CKDLLFLSKDKRITKLHED
-158 FYKKCAKK
+158 CAKK
-166 EGTDSSKPK
+166 EGTDHSTKR
-175 FYKDLEQYLQE
+175 FYSDLEEYLKK
-186 DFQGELRYTHFNL
+186 DFKGELRYTHFNL
-199 SNYDP
+199 SDDF

-214 SQEVLLKQRKT
+214 SQEVLLKQKKT

-257 PSRTQNSLSAALK
+257 PSRTQNSLSDALK
-270 KKYENLD
+270 KKYEILD

-302 ISFKHFEKPFL
+302 ISFEHFKNPFL
-313 TTENFKDFNALN
+313 TIENFKDFNALN

-338 RSLNKEDKILEK
+338 RLSEIKEDKILEK
-350 IPYLNSSLFDQTPLE
+350 IPYLNSSLFDKTPLE
-365 LKGHEIRLLENK
+365 LKGYEIKLLDNK
-377 KLELYQNSVLK
+377 KLEIYKNSVLK
-388 KHENYQEKKELP
+388 KHEDYQKEKALP

-410 LYKFTTTP
+410 VYKFTTTP
-418 KDIKDNTD
+418 KDIKDNTN

-475 FNAIYQWDCEN
+475 FNQTYKIECN
-486 LKALREK
+486 LKELKNYLKSYKEGKR
-493 IDRNFSN
+493 
-500 EKAKEY
+500 KEY
-506 LNTLLTLRIC
+506 LQLLLTLRVC

-525 LVSALNEMVLIAYE
+525 LVSALNEMVWIAYE

-574 HSENDP
+574 DSENDP

-588 FELKKDIIENCLF
+588 FNLKKDIIENCLF

-630 KGKNT
+630 EGKNT

-652 SLVSRF
+652 SLISRF
-658 ALKDKALLKTE
+658 NLNDDLKKIPNIKQ
-669 KNKNLEYYIAEYKE
+669 KIQEYKD
-683 LVKIYKDP
+683 LVAQYKDP
-691 KILESL
+691 NPLYPLNKVDLINKIQDLKNTFSL
-697 TRPIKDSNAV
+697 TLKDPKTKA
-707 RKYAKERL
+707 
-715 YQELAQNP
+715 ELE
-723 NKDFKKALNDRIE
+723 KAIE
-736 KIKEAFKLTLEP
+736 KHIKKYNFFALDDKSLLDGLNYFTPSLFGTPKLSPKEEEEAFAS
-748 PQKELKFKKF
+748 
-758 LKEHLEL
+758 
-765 YGKSILEEAND
+765 YGRIR
-776 NGLELEA
+776 A
-783 LALEKKMAHE
+783 LRK
-793 GLFHDYTPYPKLDKT
+793 KLD
-808 DKVVGLEHFNRYVLT
+808 DALSGGEY
-823 SYKDLQDENERYAN
+823 QN
-837 ALEWRFEFPEVLNDE
+837 AFEWRFEFPEVLDDE

-872 IKDLKPLLQKQ
+872 IKDLKPLLEKQ

-900 LAYHLLKEKGFNA
+900 LAYHLLKEKGFSV

-929 RELLLKKT
+929 REWLLKKT

-951 ESAAVDTSIMS
+951 ESAAVDTSIMN

-969 KESDFEYYEPT
+969 KESDFKYYEPT
-980 PNDKDDLKSTPHLP
+980 PDDKNDLKSTPYLS

-1045 IIPTEKREEI
+1045 IIPTEKRDAI
-1055 LKNCDDA
+1055 LNACKT
-1062 QKDERGMS
+1062 QE

-1075 KELIKP
+1075 ERLIKP

-1089 RYSYEWADLWVI
+1089 RYSYEWAHLWVI
-1101 IAKFGSH
+1101 NTHNGYTSALKSKIPPIDIEKYPATKAHLDAHYDTIATRCDQGDTPYH
-1108 EFLEVEYPT
+1108 LRNCAYLE
-1117 IYNHLLQYK
+1117 
-1126 DQLEQR
+1126 
-1132 GQCRYSRGPQNSN
+1132 
-1145 KPYPGQ
+1145 
-1151 HHWLELD
+1151 
-1158 NNPKD
+1158 
-1163 SYLQDFE
+1163 DFE

-1192 ELGVFYAEA
+1192 ELGYFYAEA

-1248 ERLPIPQITEKN
+1248 ERLPIPKITEKN
-1260 QELAD
+1260 QKLAHKIIALVD
-1265 KITDGAKQILALKAK
+1265 KILQTKEK

-1294 ALVYQLYH
+1294 ALVYQLYN
-1302 LTDEEIKTIENG
+1302 LTDEEIKIIENG

>member
-1 MICFTRIPLKDF
+1 MDYKKLDLPNTNYPSKEQLEAFKTAFDAFLETNQQENENHQNDAFNDLLKGVFKYKVKPIKRIDSAIVNDKDKVEVIIEFKALKNPNEF
-13 IKKHN
+13 IKKGDLN
-18 PQEPKKETIE
+18 
-28 NFEKEINNLLENAP
+28 
-42 KQDDEEFQKNEI
+42 
-54 NKFLKNTYGYD
+54 
-65 CNTYKKVDSAIYVD
+65 
-79 GEVRVLIEVKALNNR
+79 VKALHESLFYYLIERKNGNNNLKHLILATIKELYIIDA
-94 NEFPKN
+94 NEFEVFNKD
-100 RENPISKAFCQ
+100 K
-111 MVLYFLEEIEKEK
+111 EIEKAFENCHDK
-124 NNSLKHT
+124 KGNDTSTEAFYDVCQKRLNELDHSLKYHH
-131 IICNAHE
+131 IS
-138 FFLFD
+138 L
-143 CKDLLFLKEDKRIKD
+143 
-158 FYKKCAKK
+158 KK
-166 EGTDSSKPK
+166 E
-175 FYKDLEQYLQE
+175 
-186 DFQGELRYTHFNL
+186 NL
-199 SNYDP
+199 A
-204 KELPLIYQVL
+204 LIYQVL
-214 SQEVLLKQRKT
+214 SPNFLLKIPKYS
-225 LDANTL
+225 DANTL

-257 PSRTQNSLSAALK
+257 PSRTQNSLSTALK

-302 ISFKHFEKPFL
+302 ISFNHFEKPFL

-338 RSLNKEDKILEK
+338 RLPEIKEDKILRK
-350 IPYLNSSLFDQTPLE
+350 IPYLNSSLFDKTPLE
-365 LKGHEIRLLENK
+365 LKGHEIKLLDNK
-377 KLELYQNSVLK
+377 KLEIYKNSVLK
-388 KHENYQEKKELP
+388 KHENYQKDKPLP
-400 LLKYLFEFLR
+400 LLKYLFEFLC
-410 LYKFTTTP
+410 LYDFTTTP
-418 KDIKDNTD
+418 KDIKDNTN

-475 FNAIYQWDCEN
+475 FNANYQWDCEN
-486 LKALREK
+486 LKALRGK

-506 LNTLLTLRIC
+506 LQLLLALRIC

-539 LGLIASLYRHEL
+539 LGLIASLYRHKL

-556 EIIIHHA
+556 EIIIH
-563 QTGEIFNYKKP
+563 TPKNEVFKYTIP

-588 FELKKDIIENCLF
+588 FELKKSIIENCLF

-630 KGKNT
+630 EGKNT
-635 NNLETLPN
+635 NALETLPN

-652 SLVSRF
+652 SLISRF
-658 ALKDKALLKTE
+658 NLNDDLKKIPNIKQ
-669 KNKNLEYYIAEYKE
+669 KIQEYKD
-683 LVKIYKDP
+683 LVAQYKDP
-691 KILESL
+691 NPLYPLNKADLINKIQDLKNTFSL
-697 TRPIKDSNAV
+697 TLKDPKTKA
-707 RKYAKERL
+707 
-715 YQELAQNP
+715 ELE
-723 NKDFKKALNDRIE
+723 KAIE
-736 KIKEAFKLTLEP
+736 KHIKNYNFFALDDKSLLDGLDYFIPSLFGTLKLSPKEEEEAFAS
-748 PQKELKFKKF
+748 
-758 LKEHLEL
+758 
-765 YGKSILEEAND
+765 YGRIR
-776 NGLELEA
+776 A
-783 LALEKKMAHE
+783 LRK
-793 GLFHDYTPYPKLDKT
+793 KLD
-808 DKVVGLEHFNRYVLT
+808 DALSGREY
-823 SYKDLQDENERYAN
+823 QN
-837 ALEWRFEFPEVLNDE
+837 AFEWRFEFPEVLNDE

-860 IIGNPPYIRQEH
+860 IIGNPPYIRQEQ
-872 IKDLKPLLQKQ
+872 IKDLKPLLEKQ

-900 LAYHLLKEKGFNA
+900 LSYHLLKEKGFNA

-929 RELLLKKT
+929 REWLLKKT

-969 KESDFEYYEPT
+969 KESDFKYYEPT
-980 PNDKDDLKSTPHLP
+980 ENDKDDLKSTPYLT

-1055 LKNCDDA
+1055 LNACKT
-1062 QKDERGMS
+1062 QEERKRT
-1070 ERERT
+1070 ER
-1075 KELIKP
+1075 LIKP

-1101 IAKFGSH
+1101 NTHNGYTSNLKFKIPPIDIAKYPATKTHLDSH
-1108 EFLEVEYPT
+1108 YDTIATRSDQGDTPYHLRNCAYLE
-1117 IYNHLLQYK
+1117 
-1126 DQLEQR
+1126 
-1132 GQCRYSRGPQNSN
+1132 
-1145 KPYPGQ
+1145 
-1151 HHWLELD
+1151 
-1158 NNPKD
+1158 
-1163 SYLQDFE
+1163 DFE

-1192 ELGVFYAEA
+1192 ELGYFYAEA

-1207 GEHLR
+1207 GEHLH

-1260 QELAD
+1260 QKLAR
-1265 KITDGAKQILALKAK
+1265 KITDGAKQILALKEN
-1280 DPKANTQGLEKEID
+1280 DPKANTQKLEKEID
-1294 ALVYQLYH
+1294 ALVYQLYN
-1302 LTDEEIKTIENG
+1302 LTDEEIKIIEDG

>member
-1 MICFTRIPLKDF
+1 MIRFAHISLKDF

-28 NFEKEINNLLENAP
+28 NFEKEINSLLENAP
-42 KQDDEEFQKNEI
+42 RQDDEEFQKNEI
-54 NKFLKNTYGYD
+54 NKFLKNVYGYD
-65 CNTYKKVDSAIYVD
+65 CNTRKKVDSAIYVD
-79 GEVRVLIEVKALNNR
+79 GEVRVLIEVKALNNKT
-94 NEFPKN
+94 EFPKD
-100 RENPISKAFCQ
+100 RENPLSKAFCQ

-143 CKDLLFLKEDKRIKD
+143 CKDLLFLNEDKCIKKL
-158 FYKKCAKK
+158 YKNYAKK

-175 FYKDLEQYLQE
+175 FYKDLEQFLQE

-199 SNYDP
+199 SDDF

-214 SQEVLLKQRKT
+214 SQEILLKQRKT

-257 PSRTQNSLSAALK
+257 QSRTQNSLSDALK
-270 KKYENLD
+270 EKYKNLD

-302 ISFKHFEKPFL
+302 NSFKHFEDRFL
-313 TTENFKDFNALN
+313 TTDNFKDFNALN

-338 RSLNKEDKILEK
+338 RLPEIKEDKILQK
-350 IPYLNSSLFDQTPLE
+350 IPYLNSSLFDKTPLE
-365 LKGHEIRLLENK
+365 LKGHEIKLLDNK
-377 KLELYQNSVLK
+377 KLEIYKNSVLK
-388 KHENYQEKKELP
+388 KHDYQKDKDLS
-400 LLKYLFEFLR
+400 LLEYFFEFLR

-486 LKALREK
+486 LEALREK

-525 LVSALNEMVLIAYE
+525 LVSALNEMVLIAYK
-539 LGLIASLYRHEL
+539 LGLIASLYRHDL
-551 RLEND
+551 KLEND
-556 EIIIHHA
+556 EIIIHHK
-563 QTGEIFNYKKP
+563 QTGEIFNYTIP
-574 HSENDP
+574 HNENDP
-580 HHQIQKEL
+580 HHHIQKEL
-588 FELKKDIIENCLF
+588 FELKKSIIENCLF

-630 KGKNT
+630 EGKNT
-635 NNLETLPN
+635 NALETLPN

-652 SLVSRF
+652 SLIFNFPLNSKLTIGQTLEFSRN
-658 ALKDKALLKTE
+658 LKAEIK
-669 KNKNLEYYIAEYKE
+669 EYKNS
-683 LVKIYKDP
+683 VMFYKEGLGEKA
-691 KILESL
+691 KILQNIAKLKSL
-697 TRPIKDSNAV
+697 IINYFIEQHQANEHLKETLKAFISEYGDGIFDISTAFGMEMLKIARKNNYRFNPTLTKKQPSPIGVEAN
-707 RKYAKERL
+707 RL
-715 YQELAQNP
+715 L
-723 NKDFKKALNDRIE
+723 I
-736 KIKEAFKLTLEP
+736 KIKECYE
-748 PQKELKFKKF
+748 
-758 LKEHLEL
+758 
-765 YGKSILEEAND
+765 ILENLK
-776 NGLELEA
+776 NS
-783 LALEKKMAHE
+783 
-793 GLFHDYTPYPKLDKT
+793 KT
-808 DKVVGLEHFNRYVLT
+808 
-823 SYKDLQDENERYAN
+823 
-837 ALEWRFEFPEVLNDE
+837 LEWRFEFPEVLDDE

-860 IIGNPPYIRQEH
+860 IIGNPPYIRQEQ
-872 IKDLKPLLQKQ
+872 IKDIKPLLEKQ
-883 YQDFYNSTADIY
+883 YQNFYNSTADIY

-900 LAYHLLKEKGFNA
+900 LSYHLLKEKGFNA

-929 RELLLKKT
+929 RGLLLKKT

-951 ESAAVDTSIMS
+951 ESATVDTSIMS
-962 FIKQTPP
+962 FIKQLPP
-969 KESDFEYYEPT
+969 KESRFNYYEPT
-980 PNDKDDLKSTPHLP
+980 PNDKENLKNTPSLL

-1026 KDWDIQINYGI
+1026 KDWGIQINYGI

-1045 IIPTEKREEI
+1045 IIPTEKRDEI
-1055 LKNCDDA
+1055 LNACKT
-1062 QKDERGMS
+1062 QE

-1075 KELIKP
+1075 EGLIKP

-1089 RYSYEWADLWVI
+1089 RYSYEWAGEWI
-1101 IAKFGSH
+1101 IFIPWHFPNTDSQKSMEENEQDFSIH
-1108 EFLEVEYPT
+1108 YPI
-1117 IYNHLLQYK
+1117 IYAHLLSHK
-1126 DQLEQR
+1126 DKLLKRNKDETGKRYEWYCLQR
-1132 GQCRYSRGPQNSN
+1132 WAANY
-1145 KPYPGQ
+1145 Y
-1151 HHWLELD
+1151 
-1158 NNPKD
+1158 
-1163 SYLQDFE
+1163 QDFE

-1192 ELGVFYAEA
+1192 ELGFFYAEA

-1248 ERLPIPQITEKN
+1248 ERLPIPKITEKN

-1265 KITDGAKQILALKAK
+1265 KITDGAKQILALKEK

-1302 LTDEEIKTIENG
+1302 LTDEEIKIIENG

>member
-1 MICFTRIPLKDF
+1 MDYKKLDLPNTNHPSKEQLKAFETAFNAFLETNPQENENHHNDAFNDLLKGVFKYKVKPTKKIDSAILNDKDKVEVIIEFKALKNPNEFIKKCDLNVKAFHESLLYYLTERKEGNNNLKHLILATIKELYIIDADEFEVFNKDKEIKKAFENCHDKKGNDTRTKAFYDVCQKRLNELDRSLKYHHIPLK
-13 IKKHN
+13 
-18 PQEPKKETIE
+18 KE
-28 NFEKEINNLLENAP
+28 NLA
-42 KQDDEEFQKNEI
+42 
-54 NKFLKNTYGYD
+54 
-65 CNTYKKVDSAIYVD
+65 
-79 GEVRVLIEVKALNNR
+79 
-94 NEFPKN
+94 
-100 RENPISKAFCQ
+100 
-111 MVLYFLEEIEKEK
+111 
-124 NNSLKHT
+124 
-131 IICNAHE
+131 
-138 FFLFD
+138 
-143 CKDLLFLKEDKRIKD
+143 
-158 FYKKCAKK
+158 
-166 EGTDSSKPK
+166 
-175 FYKDLEQYLQE
+175 
-186 DFQGELRYTHFNL
+186 
-199 SNYDP
+199 
-204 KELPLIYQVL
+204 LIYQAL
-214 SQEVLLKQRKT
+214 SPNFLLKIPKYS
-225 LDANTL
+225 DANTL

-257 PSRTQNSLSAALK
+257 PSRTQNSLSYALK
-270 KKYENLD
+270 EKYKNLE

-302 ISFKHFEKPFL
+302 ISFNHFEKPFL
-313 TTENFKDFNALN
+313 TIENFNDFNALN
-325 TLFFEVLAKKNSE
+325 TLFFEVLAKKNNE
-338 RSLNKEDKILEK
+338 RLKEIKEDKILGK
-350 IPYLNSSLFDQTPLE
+350 IPYLNSSLFDKTPLE
-365 LKGHEIRLLENK
+365 LKGHEIKLLDNK
-377 KLELYQNSVLK
+377 KLEIYKNSVLK
-388 KHENYQEKKELP
+388 KNKDYQKQKDLKPLP
-400 LLKYLFEFLR
+400 LLEYFFEFLR

-475 FNAIYQWDCEN
+475 FNATYQWDCEN
-486 LKALREK
+486 LKALRGK

-525 LVSALNEMVLIAYE
+525 LVSALNEMVWIAYE

-556 EIIIHHA
+556 EIIIH
-563 QTGEIFNYKKP
+563 TPEDKVFNYTIP

-630 KGKNT
+630 EGKNT

-652 SLVSRF
+652 SLISRF
-658 ALKDKALLKTE
+658 NLNDDLKKIPNIKQ
-669 KNKNLEYYIAEYKE
+669 KIQEYKD
-683 LVKIYKDP
+683 LVAQYKDP
-691 KILESL
+691 NPLYPLNKQDLINKIQDLKTTFSL
-697 TRPIKDSNAV
+697 TLKDPKTKA
-707 RKYAKERL
+707 
-715 YQELAQNP
+715 ELE
-723 NKDFKKALNDRIE
+723 KAIE
-736 KIKEAFKLTLEP
+736 KHIKKYNFFALDDKSLLDGLDYFIPSLFGTLKLSPKEEEEAFAS
-748 PQKELKFKKF
+748 
-758 LKEHLEL
+758 
-765 YGKSILEEAND
+765 YGRIR
-776 NGLELEA
+776 A
-783 LALEKKMAHE
+783 LRK
-793 GLFHDYTPYPKLDKT
+793 KLD
-808 DKVVGLEHFNRYVLT
+808 DALSGREY
-823 SYKDLQDENERYAN
+823 QN
-837 ALEWRFEFPEVLNDE
+837 AFEWRFEFPEVLDDE
-852 GDFLGFDC
+852 GDFSGFDC
-860 IIGNPPYIRQEH
+860 IIGNPPYIRQEQ
-872 IKDLKPLLQKQ
+872 IKDLKPLLEKQ

-900 LAYHLLKEKGFNA
+900 LSYHLLKEKGFSA

-929 RELLLKKT
+929 REWLLKKT
-937 TLVSYME
+937 TIVSYME

-951 ESAAVDTSIMS
+951 ESAAVDTSIMN

-969 KESDFEYYEPT
+969 KESVFEYYEPT
-980 PNDKDDLKSTPHLP
+980 PNDKDDLKSTPRLP
-994 MKQNALS
+994 MRQNALS

-1055 LKNCDDA
+1055 LNACKT
-1062 QKDERGMS
+1062 QEERK
-1070 ERERT
+1070 RT
-1075 KELIKP
+1075 EALIKP

-1089 RYSYEWADLWVI
+1089 RYSYEWAHLWVI
-1101 IAKFGSH
+1101 NTHNGYTSNLKFKIPPIDIEKYPATKVHLDAHWDTIATRSDQGDTPYH
-1108 EFLEVEYPT
+1108 LRNCAYLE
-1117 IYNHLLQYK
+1117 
-1126 DQLEQR
+1126 
-1132 GQCRYSRGPQNSN
+1132 
-1145 KPYPGQ
+1145 
-1151 HHWLELD
+1151 
-1158 NNPKD
+1158 
-1163 SYLQDFE
+1163 DFE

-1192 ELGVFYAEA
+1192 ELGGFYAEA

-1265 KITDGAKQILALKAK
+1265 KITDGAKQILVLKEKK
-1280 DPKANTQGLEKEID
+1280 DPKANTQKLEKEID
-1294 ALVYQLYH
+1294 ALVYQLYN
-1302 LTDEEIKTIENG
+1302 LTDEEIKIIENG

>member
-1 MICFTRIPLKDF
+1 MIRFAHISLKDF

-18 PQEPKKETIE
+18 PQTPTTETIE
-28 NFEKEINNLLENAP
+28 NFEKEINSLLENAP
-42 KQDDEEFQKNEI
+42 RQDDEEFQKNEI
-54 NKFLKNTYGYD
+54 NKFFLKTYGYE
-65 CNTYKKVDSAIYVD
+65 CNTRKKVDSAIYVD
-79 GEVRVLIEVKALNNR
+79 GEVRVLIEVKALDNKT
-94 NEFPKN
+94 EFPKN
-100 RENPISKAFCQ
+100 RENPLSKAFCQ

-143 CKDLLFLKEDKRIKD
+143 CKDLLFLNEDKRIKK
-158 FYKKCAKK
+158 FYKNCTSK

-175 FYKDLEQYLQE
+175 FYQDLEQYLQK

-199 SNYDP
+199 SDDP

-214 SQEVLLKQRKT
+214 SHEVLLKQKKT

-242 LGLEEQNDKGKILIK
+242 LGLEEQNEKGKTLIK
-257 PSRTQNSLSAALK
+257 PSRTQNSLSDALK
-270 KKYENLD
+270 KKYKNLD

-302 ISFKHFEKPFL
+302 ISFKHFKDRFL

-325 TLFFEVLAKKNSE
+325 TLFFEVLAKKNNE
-338 RSLNKEDKILEK
+338 RFPEIKEDKILGK

-365 LKGHEIRLLENK
+365 LKGYEIKLLDNK
-377 KLELYQNSVLK
+377 KLEIYKNSVLK
-388 KHENYQEKKELP
+388 KDNPKQEPLP

-410 LYKFTTTP
+410 LYDFTTTP
-418 KDIKDNTD
+418 KDIKDNQNK
-426 TSESR
+426 SESR

-475 FNAIYQWDCEN
+475 FNAIYQWDCKDLE
-486 LKALREK
+486 ALREK

-506 LNTLLTLRIC
+506 LNTLLTLRVC

-525 LVSALNEMVLIAYE
+525 LVSALNEMVWVAHK

-556 EIIIHHA
+556 EIIIH
-563 QTGEIFNYKKP
+563 TPKNEVFKYTIP

-588 FELKKDIIENCLF
+588 FELKKSIIENCLF

-635 NNLETLPN
+635 NALETLPN

-652 SLVSRF
+652 SLISRF
-658 ALKDKALLKTE
+658 NLNDDLKKIPNIKAK
-669 KNKNLEYYIAEYKE
+669 IQEYKD
-683 LVKIYKDP
+683 LVAQYKDP
-691 KILESL
+691 NPLYPLNKTDLINKIQDLKNTFSL
-697 TRPIKDSNAV
+697 TLKDPKTKA
-707 RKYAKERL
+707 
-715 YQELAQNP
+715 ELE
-723 NKDFKKALNDRIE
+723 KAIE
-736 KIKEAFKLTLEP
+736 KHIKKYNFFALDDKSLLDGLNYFIPSLFGTPKLSPKEEEEAFAS
-748 PQKELKFKKF
+748 
-758 LKEHLEL
+758 
-765 YGKSILEEAND
+765 YGRIR
-776 NGLELEA
+776 A
-783 LALEKKMAHE
+783 LRK
-793 GLFHDYTPYPKLDKT
+793 KLD
-808 DKVVGLEHFNRYVLT
+808 DALSGREY
-823 SYKDLQDENERYAN
+823 QN
-837 ALEWRFEFPEVLNDE
+837 AFEWRFEFPEVLDDE

-860 IIGNPPYIRQEH
+860 IIGNPPYIRQEQ

-900 LAYHLLKEKGFNA
+900 LAYHLLKEKGFSA

-924 YGAKL
+924 YGTKL
-929 RELLLKKT
+929 REWLLKKT
-937 TLVSYME
+937 TIVSYME

-962 FIKQTPP
+962 FTKQTPP
-969 KESDFEYYEPT
+969 KESDFKYYEPT
-980 PNDKDDLKSTPHLP
+980 PNDKDDLKSAHSLL

-1006 FANATLL
+1006 FANTQLL
-1013 DLRDKIESVGTPL
+1013 DLRDKMESVGTPL
-1026 KDWDIQINYGI
+1026 KDWDIQIYRGI
-1037 KTGANEAF
+1037 LTGANEAF

-1055 LKNCDDA
+1055 LNACKT
-1062 QKDERGMS
+1062 QEEG
-1070 ERERT
+1070 ERT
-1075 KELIKP
+1075 GALIKP

-1089 RYSYEWADLWVI
+1089 RYSYEWAHLWVI
-1101 IAKFGSH
+1101 ATFPSLKLDIDDYPSLKTYLSQFRPRIDQSGEKGCRKKTSNQWFETQDTIAYH
-1108 EFLEVEYPT
+1108 E
-1117 IYNHLLQYK
+1117 
-1126 DQLEQR
+1126 
-1132 GQCRYSRGPQNSN
+1132 
-1145 KPYPGQ
+1145 
-1151 HHWLELD
+1151 
-1158 NNPKD
+1158 
-1163 SYLQDFE
+1163 DFE

-1192 ELGVFYAEA
+1192 ELGYFYAEA

-1260 QELAD
+1260 QELAR
-1265 KITDGAKQILALKAK
+1265 KITDGAKQILALKEK

-1294 ALVYQLYH
+1294 ALVYQLYN
-1302 LTDEEIKTIENG
+1302 LTDEEIKIIENG

>member
-1 MICFTRIPLKDF
+1 MDYKKLDLPNTNYPNQEQLKAFETAFNTFLETNQQENENHHNDAFNDLLKGVFEYRVKPTKKIDSAILNENNEVEVIIEFKALKNPNEFVKGGDLNVKALHESLLYYLIERKEGNNNLKRLILGTIKELYIIDANEFEVFNKDKEIQKAFKDCHDKKGNDPRTKAFYDACQKRLNELDRSLKYHHIPLK
-13 IKKHN
+13 
-18 PQEPKKETIE
+18 KE
-28 NFEKEINNLLENAP
+28 NLA
-42 KQDDEEFQKNEI
+42 
-54 NKFLKNTYGYD
+54 
-65 CNTYKKVDSAIYVD
+65 
-79 GEVRVLIEVKALNNR
+79 
-94 NEFPKN
+94 
-100 RENPISKAFCQ
+100 
-111 MVLYFLEEIEKEK
+111 
-124 NNSLKHT
+124 
-131 IICNAHE
+131 
-138 FFLFD
+138 
-143 CKDLLFLKEDKRIKD
+143 
-158 FYKKCAKK
+158 
-166 EGTDSSKPK
+166 
-175 FYKDLEQYLQE
+175 
-186 DFQGELRYTHFNL
+186 
-199 SNYDP
+199 
-204 KELPLIYQVL
+204 LIYQAL
-214 SQEVLLKQRKT
+214 SPNFLLKIPKYS
-225 LDANTL
+225 DANTL

-242 LGLEEQNDKGKILIK
+242 LGLEEKNEKGKILIK
-257 PSRTQNSLSAALK
+257 PSRTQNSLSYALK
-270 KKYENLD
+270 EQYKDLD

-302 ISFKHFEKPFL
+302 ISFNHFEKPFL
-313 TTENFKDFNALN
+313 TTENFEDFKDLN

-338 RSLNKEDKILEK
+338 RSQDTKENKILEK

-365 LKGHEIRLLENK
+365 SEGHEIKLLNNK
-377 KLELYQNSVLK
+377 PLEIYPKSVIK
-388 KHENYQEKKELP
+388 KDENYQKQKDLP

-410 LYKFTTTP
+410 VYDFTTTP
-418 KDIKDNTD
+418 KDIKDNQNK
-426 TSESR
+426 SESR

-475 FNAIYQWDCEN
+475 FNATYQWDCEN

-493 IDRNFSN
+493 IDRNFSSN

-525 LVSALNEMVLIAYE
+525 LVSALNEMVLIAYK
-539 LGLIASLYRHEL
+539 LGLIASLFRFRCEL

-556 EIIIHHA
+556 EIIIH
-563 QTGEIFNYKKP
+563 TPEDKVFKYTIP

-588 FELKKDIIENCLF
+588 FNLKKDIIENCLF

-630 KGKNT
+630 EGKNT

-652 SLVSRF
+652 SLISRF
-658 ALKDKALLKTE
+658 NLNDDLKKIPNIK
-669 KNKNLEYYIAEYKE
+669 KKIQEYKD
-683 LVKIYKDP
+683 LVAQYKDP
-691 KILESL
+691 NPLYPLNKQDLINKIQDLKNTFSL
-697 TRPIKDSNAV
+697 TLKDPKTKAELEKAIEKHIKDYNDFALDDKSLLTGLNYFIPSLFGTP
-707 RKYAKERL
+707 KLSPKE
-715 YQELAQNP
+715 E
-723 NKDFKKALNDRIE
+723 E
-736 KIKEAFKLTLEP
+736 EAFAS
-748 PQKELKFKKF
+748 
-758 LKEHLEL
+758 
-765 YGKSILEEAND
+765 YGRIR
-776 NGLELEA
+776 A
-783 LALEKKMAHE
+783 LRK
-793 GLFHDYTPYPKLDKT
+793 KLD
-808 DKVVGLEHFNRYVLT
+808 DALSGGEYH
-823 SYKDLQDENERYAN
+823 N
-837 ALEWRFEFPEVLNDE
+837 AFEWRFEFPEVLDDE
-852 GDFLGFDC
+852 GNFLGFDC

-883 YQDFYNSTADIY
+883 YQDFYNSSSDIY

-900 LAYHLLKEKGFNA
+900 LAFNLIKKEKGFSA

-937 TLVSYME
+937 TIVSYME
-944 LNALKVF
+944 LNALKKVF
-951 ESAAVDTSIMS
+951 ESATVDTSIIH
-962 FIKQTPP
+962 FIKQPP
-969 KESDFEYYEPT
+969 LKESVFNYYEPT
-980 PNDKDDLKSTPHLP
+980 QNDKENLKSTPSLL
-994 MKQNALS
+994 MRQNALS

-1006 FANATLL
+1006 FANTTLL
-1013 DLRDKIESVGTPL
+1013 DLRDKMENIGTPL
-1026 KDWDIQINYGI
+1026 KDWGIQINYGI
-1037 KTGANEAF
+1037 KTGCNEAF
-1045 IIPTEKREEI
+1045 IIPTEKRDEI
-1055 LKNCDDA
+1055 LKNCDDL

-1075 KELIKP
+1075 IELIKP

-1101 IAKFGSH
+1101 NTHNGYTSAFKSKIPPIDIEKYPAIKVHLDSH
-1108 EFLEVEYPT
+1108 HDAITTRSDQGDTPYNLRNCAYLE
-1117 IYNHLLQYK
+1117 
-1126 DQLEQR
+1126 
-1132 GQCRYSRGPQNSN
+1132 
-1145 KPYPGQ
+1145 
-1151 HHWLELD
+1151 
-1158 NNPKD
+1158 
-1163 SYLQDFE
+1163 DFE
-1170 KEKIVYGEIVQEP
+1170 KEKIVYSEIVQEP

-1192 ELGVFYAEA
+1192 ELGVFYAET

-1207 GEHLR
+1207 GEHLC

-1248 ERLPIPQITEKN
+1248 ERLPIPQITPKN
-1260 QELAD
+1260 QELAH
-1265 KITDGAKQILALKAK
+1265 KITDCTERILQAKAK
-1280 DPKANTQGLEKEID
+1280 DPKANTQELEKEID

>member
-1 MICFTRIPLKDF
+1 MDYKKLDLPNTNHPNQEQLKDFETAFDAFLETNPQENENHQNDAFNDLLKGVFKYRVKPIKKIDSAILNENGKVEVIIEFKALKNPNEFIKKGDLNVKALHESLFYYLIERKDGNNNLKRLILATIKELYIIDANEFEVFNKDKEIENAFKDCHDKKGNDPHTKAFYDACQKRLNELDRSLKYHHIPLK
-13 IKKHN
+13 
-18 PQEPKKETIE
+18 KE
-28 NFEKEINNLLENAP
+28 NLA
-42 KQDDEEFQKNEI
+42 
-54 NKFLKNTYGYD
+54 
-65 CNTYKKVDSAIYVD
+65 
-79 GEVRVLIEVKALNNR
+79 
-94 NEFPKN
+94 
-100 RENPISKAFCQ
+100 
-111 MVLYFLEEIEKEK
+111 
-124 NNSLKHT
+124 
-131 IICNAHE
+131 
-138 FFLFD
+138 
-143 CKDLLFLKEDKRIKD
+143 
-158 FYKKCAKK
+158 
-166 EGTDSSKPK
+166 
-175 FYKDLEQYLQE
+175 
-186 DFQGELRYTHFNL
+186 
-199 SNYDP
+199 
-204 KELPLIYQVL
+204 LIYQAL
-214 SQEVLLKQRKT
+214 SPNFLLKIPKYS
-225 LDANTL
+225 DANTL

-242 LGLEEQNDKGKILIK
+242 LGLEEQNEKGKILIK
-257 PSRTQNSLSAALK
+257 PSRTQNSLSDALK
-270 KKYENLD
+270 KQYKNLD

-325 TLFFEVLAKKNSE
+325 TLFFEVLAKKNSD
-338 RSLNKEDKILEK
+338 RSQDTTKKNKILEK
-350 IPYLNSSLFDQTPLE
+350 IPYLNSSLFDQT
-365 LKGHEIRLLENK
+365 LLESKGYKIRSLDNEPLK
-377 KLELYQNSVLK
+377 IYPKSVLK
-388 KHENYQEKKELP
+388 KHEEYQEQKDLP

-410 LYKFTTTP
+410 VYDFTTTP
-418 KDIKDNTD
+418 KDIKDNQNN
-426 TSESR
+426 SESR

-467 ITPIVLDK
+467 IESIVLDK
-475 FNAIYQWDCEN
+475 FNAIYQWDCKDLE
-486 LKALREK
+486 ALRGK
-493 IDRNFSN
+493 IDRNFSSN

-525 LVSALNEMVLIAYE
+525 LVSALNEMVRVAYE
-539 LGLIASLYRHEL
+539 LGLIASLYRHKL

-556 EIIIHHA
+556 EIIIH
-563 QTGEIFNYKKP
+563 TPEDKVFKYTIP

-588 FELKKDIIENCLF
+588 FNLKKDIIENCLF

-630 KGKNT
+630 EGKNT

-652 SLVSRF
+652 SLISRF
-658 ALKDKALLKTE
+658 NLNDDLKKIPNIK
-669 KNKNLEYYIAEYKE
+669 KKIQEYKD
-683 LVKIYKDP
+683 LVAQYKDP
-691 KILESL
+691 NPLYPLNKQDLINKIQDLKNTFSL
-697 TRPIKDSNAV
+697 TLKDPKTKA
-707 RKYAKERL
+707 
-715 YQELAQNP
+715 ELE
-723 NKDFKKALNDRIE
+723 KAIE
-736 KIKEAFKLTLEP
+736 KHITKYNDFALDDKSLLTGLNYFIPSLFGTPKLSPKEEEEAFAS
-748 PQKELKFKKF
+748 
-758 LKEHLEL
+758 
-765 YGKSILEEAND
+765 YGRIR
-776 NGLELEA
+776 A
-783 LALEKKMAHE
+783 LRK
-793 GLFHDYTPYPKLDKT
+793 KLD
-808 DKVVGLEHFNRYVLT
+808 DALSGGEYH
-823 SYKDLQDENERYAN
+823 N
-837 ALEWRFEFPEVLNDE
+837 AFEWRFEFPEVLDDE
-852 GDFLGFDC
+852 GNFLGFDC

-872 IKDLKPLLQKQ
+872 IKDLKPLLEKQ
-883 YQDFYNSTADIY
+883 YQDFYNSSSDIY

-900 LAYHLLKEKGFNA
+900 LAFNLLKEKGFSA

-937 TLVSYME
+937 TIASYME

-951 ESAAVDTSIMS
+951 ESATVDTSIIH
-962 FIKQTPP
+962 FIKQPP
-969 KESDFEYYEPT
+969 LKESVFNYYEPIE
-980 PNDKDDLKSTPHLP
+980 NDKDDLKNTPSLL
-994 MKQNALS
+994 MKQNALQ

-1006 FANATLL
+1006 FANTTLL
-1013 DLRDKIESVGTPL
+1013 DLRDKMENIGTPL
-1026 KDWDIQINYGI
+1026 KDWGIQINYGI
-1037 KTGANEAF
+1037 KTGCNEAF
-1045 IIPTEKREEI
+1045 IIPTEKRDEI

-1062 QKDERGMS
+1062 QKDEKGMS

-1101 IAKFGSH
+1101 NTHNGYTSAFKSKIPPIDIEK
-1108 EFLEVEYPT
+1108 YPT
-1117 IYNHLLQYK
+1117 LKAHLDSHHDAIVTRC
-1126 DQLEQR
+1126 DQGDTPYHLRNCAYLE
-1132 GQCRYSRGPQNSN
+1132 
-1145 KPYPGQ
+1145 
-1151 HHWLELD
+1151 
-1158 NNPKD
+1158 
-1163 SYLQDFE
+1163 DFE

-1192 ELGVFYAEA
+1192 ELGGFYAEA

-1248 ERLPIPQITEKN
+1248 ERLPIPKITPKN

-1265 KITDGAKQILALKAK
+1265 KITDCAEQILQAKAK
-1280 DPKANTQGLEKEID
+1280 DPKANTQELEKEID
-1294 ALVYQLYH
+1294 ALVYQLYN

>member
-1 MICFTRIPLKDF
+1 MIKFAHISLKDF

-28 NFEKEINNLLENAP
+28 NFEKEINSLLENAP
-42 KQDDEEFQKNEI
+42 RQDDEEFQKNEI
-54 NKFLKNTYGYD
+54 NEFLKNAYGYD
-65 CNTYKKVDSAIYVD
+65 CNTSKKVDSAIYVD
-79 GEVRVLIEVKALNNR
+79 KEVRVLIEVKALNNR

-100 RENPISKAFCQ
+100 RENPLSKAFCQ

-143 CKDLLFLKEDKRIKD
+143 CKDLLFLKEDKQIKK
-158 FYKKCAKK
+158 FYKNYDKK

-186 DFQGELRYTHFNL
+186 DFQGKLPYTYFNL
-199 SNYDP
+199 NDDF

-214 SQEVLLKQRKT
+214 SQEVLLKQKKT

-242 LGLEEQNDKGKILIK
+242 LGLEEKNEKGKILIK
-257 PSRTQNSLSAALK
+257 QSHTKNSLSAALK
-270 KKYENLD
+270 EKYKNLD

-313 TTENFKDFNALN
+313 TTENFEDFNDLN

-338 RSLNKEDKILEK
+338 RFPEIKEDKILEK

-365 LKGHEIRLLENK
+365 LKGYEIKLLDNK
-377 KLELYQNSVLK
+377 KLEIYKNSVLK
-388 KHENYQEKKELP
+388 KHKEYQKQKDLKPLP
-400 LLKYLFEFLR
+400 LLKYFFEFLR

-467 ITPIVLDK
+467 IKTIVLDK

-486 LKALREK
+486 LKALRGK

-506 LNTLLTLRIC
+506 LNTLLTLRVC

-525 LVSALNEMVLIAYE
+525 LVSALNEMVWIAYK

-556 EIIIHHA
+556 EIIIHYTP
-563 QTGEIFNYKKP
+563 TGEIFNYKKP

-580 HHQIQKEL
+580 HHHIQKEL
-588 FELKKDIIENCLF
+588 FELKKSIIENCLF

-635 NNLETLPN
+635 NALETLPN

-652 SLVSRF
+652 SLISRF
-658 ALKDKALLKTE
+658 NLNDDLKKIPNIKQ
-669 KNKNLEYYIAEYKE
+669 KIQEYKD
-683 LVKIYKDP
+683 LVAQYKDP
-691 KILESL
+691 NPLYPLNKQDLINKIQDLKNTFSITLKDPKTKAELE
-697 TRPIKDSNAV
+697 
-707 RKYAKERL
+707 
-715 YQELAQNP
+715 
-723 NKDFKKALNDRIE
+723 KAIE
-736 KIKEAFKLTLEP
+736 KHIKKYNFFALDDKSLLDGLNYFTPSLFGTLKLSPKEEEEAFAS
-748 PQKELKFKKF
+748 
-758 LKEHLEL
+758 
-765 YGKSILEEAND
+765 YGRIR
-776 NGLELEA
+776 A
-783 LALEKKMAHE
+783 LRK
-793 GLFHDYTPYPKLDKT
+793 KLD
-808 DKVVGLEHFNRYVLT
+808 DALSGREY
-823 SYKDLQDENERYAN
+823 QN
-837 ALEWRFEFPEVLNDE
+837 AFEWRFEFPEVLDDE

-872 IKDLKPLLQKQ
+872 IKDLKPLLEKQ

-900 LAYHLLKEKGFNA
+900 LAYHLLKEKGFSA

-924 YGAKL
+924 YGTKL
-929 RELLLKKT
+929 REWLLKKT
-937 TLVSYME
+937 TIVSYME

-951 ESAAVDTSIMS
+951 ESAAVDTSIMN

-969 KESDFEYYEPT
+969 KESDFKYYEPT
-980 PNDKDDLKSTPHLP
+980 PNDKDDLKNTPYLS

-1013 DLRDKIESVGTPL
+1013 DLRDKMESVGTPL
-1026 KDWDIQINYGI
+1026 KDWDIQIYCGI
-1037 KTGANEAF
+1037 LTGANEAF
-1045 IIPTEKREEI
+1045 IIPTEKRDAILNACKTQEER
-1055 LKNCDDA
+1055 K
-1062 QKDERGMS
+1062 
-1070 ERERT
+1070 RT
-1075 KELIKP
+1075 EGLIKP

-1089 RYSYEWADLWVI
+1089 RYSYEWAHLWVI
-1101 IAKFGSH
+1101 NTHNGYTSNLKSKIPPIDIEKYPATKAHLDAYWDTIATRCDQGDTPYH
-1108 EFLEVEYPT
+1108 LRNCAYLE
-1117 IYNHLLQYK
+1117 
-1126 DQLEQR
+1126 
-1132 GQCRYSRGPQNSN
+1132 
-1145 KPYPGQ
+1145 
-1151 HHWLELD
+1151 
-1158 NNPKD
+1158 
-1163 SYLQDFE
+1163 DFE

-1192 ELGVFYAEA
+1192 ELGYFYAEA

-1241 RYKKAFI
+1241 RYNKAFI
-1248 ERLPIPQITEKN
+1248 ERLPIPKITPKN

-1265 KITDGAKQILALKAK
+1265 KITDGAKQILALKEK
-1280 DPKANTQGLEKEID
+1280 DPKANTQRLEKEID
-1294 ALVYQLYH
+1294 ALVYRLYN
-1302 LTDEEIKTIENG
+1302 LTDEEIKIIEDG